1 MTRPGFLKTSTDNT
15 RLGGLLAGMVL
26 ALCCVPSAAAAQSTM
41 SPTRIGWLNM
51 QQILRDTPGYALA
64 ESTFTREVRGFQQ
77 DLEKQRVQFD
87 SMVSDYQKRATL
99 LNSTAK
105 QAKEAQL
112 RDLTT
117 QLQQKTND
125 LQGRAQRRQ
134 RELVGP
140 IEERVRSVIEGLRAE
155 RSIAVILDAASP
167 GSGIVAA
174 DPSLDLTAAV
184 VSRLKTPPPS
194 APR

>member
-1 MTRPGFLKTSTDNT
+1 MTPKEST
-15 RLGGLLAGMVL
+15 RLGTILAGIVL
-26 ALCCVPSAAAAQSTM
+26 AILCLPAVGAAQSTV
-41 SPTRIGWLNM
+41 SPTRVGWLNM
-51 QQILRDTPGYALA
+51 QQILKDTPGYVVA

-77 DLEKQRVQFD
+77 ELEKQRQQFD
-87 SMVSDYQKRATL
+87 SMVNDYQKQASI
-99 LNSTAK
+99 LNATAK
-105 QAKEAQL
+105 QAKEVQL

-140 IEERVRSVIEGLRAE
+140 IEERVRSVIEGIRAE
-155 RSIAVILDAASP
+155 RNIAIILDAATP

-174 DPSLDLTAAV
+174 DPGLDLTSAV
-184 VSRLKTPPPS
+184 VGRLKTLAPGG